1 MEVAP
6 PLRAYANAGEGN
18 AALGLAG
25 AHQELNAALAV
36 RLVREWA
43 HAKRPAWVSR
53 RRRRSQRALPPAFR
67 RGLAKTEWWGRAQ
80 DGSGRG
86 ARGVRGRVAR
96 GGVQPHVVPRRRAH
110 GRVHATVRGVV
121 LRVDVVGGGPS
132 PRRLRPPSSAPLRLL
147 LFNCMEERDPTVLLA
162 PLAQVLAERDAP
174 LTHPALFAPSESSS
188 KGLTPVTGA
197 VENTAWQQKLARTWD
212 DLARKHAGAV
222 ALGGEGG
229 AAVGATKGAAQG
241 TSQGA
246 AQGIDS
252 SDAMNGSS
260 GVGGGMET
268 ATGVASAAV
277 MPCLRQAVERI
288 RVVARERV
296 NSGRRVH
303 VLVAGSLY
311 LVGDMLRLLG
321 RAG

>member
-18 AALGLAG
+18 VALGLAG

-43 HAKRPAWVSR
+43 HAKRPAWGLEAEASL
-53 RRRRSQRALPPAFR
+53 AAGTLPPAFR
-67 RGLAKTEWWGRAQ
+67 RGLAKTEWWGRA
-80 DGSGRG
+80 DGSRRG

-110 GRVHATVRGVV
+110 GRVHATVCGVV
-121 LRVDVVGGGPS
+121 LCVDVVGGGESVAASPS
-132 PRRLRPPSSAPLRLL
+132 PSPSSAPLRLL
-147 LFNCMEERDPTVLLA
+147 LFNCMEERDPAVLLA

-229 AAVGATKGAAQG
+229 AAVEAPKGAAQG
-241 TSQGA
+241 TRQGA

-252 SDAMNGSS
+252 SDAINGSS

-268 ATGVASAAV
+268 ATGSRRRRCCRAFARRWSGFESLRESASTRGGGCTCSSRDRSISWAT
-277 MPCLRQAVERI
+277 C
-288 RVVARERV
+288 
-296 NSGRRVH
+296 
-303 VLVAGSLY
+303 
-311 LVGDMLRLLG
+311 
-321 RAG
+321 

>member
-1 MEVAP
+1 MRQCAEWFCASTSSG
-6 PLRAYANAGEGN
+6 GES
-18 AALGLAG
+18 AAA
-25 AHQELNAALAV
+25 
-36 RLVREWA
+36 
-43 HAKRPAWVSR
+43 S
-53 RRRRSQRALPPAFR
+53 
-67 RGLAKTEWWGRAQ
+67 
-80 DGSGRG
+80 
-86 ARGVRGRVAR
+86 
-96 GGVQPHVVPRRRAH
+96 
-110 GRVHATVRGVV
+110 
-121 LRVDVVGGGPS
+121 PS
-132 PRRLRPPSSAPLRLL
+132 PSPSSAPLRLL

-222 ALGGEGG
+222 ALGGEDG
-229 AAVGATKGAAQG
+229 AAVGAAQG
-241 TSQGA
+241 TSQGAAQGA